1 MDNRNKCVECGGISF
16 RIEEGQ
22 YVCNECNYVCEI
34 VIEQFEDN
42 FDLEFDEIEDDEYVE
57 KDIYYIIKK
66 LYKDEHLSNNIKK
79 YVFKENDEFFI
90 TYQNVLIKFIET
102 LITVHKFPM
111 FIYDEIKKIWFYLLE
126 KNIENMNVYVPFGT
140 FSDSLKFV
148 YEVITNKK
156 IIDTFQNI
164 QKDQN
169 IYKEI
174 KTVIEKMSLSKIS
187 YYFDI
192 QKDYVNHII
201 NMSSFYPKKSEIG
214 RQYNIRLSRLYKKT
228 SLLDNDIQ
236 NKENF
241 QKFNQL
247 IKSMNKNTKTDD
259 NINNVN
265 KKINPS
271 YIQQNQKDT
280 SNYFLNTI
288 DNDISH
294 ISQRNEHFFK
304 F

>member
-111 FIYDEIKKIWFYLLE
+111 FIYDEIKKNMVLFIREEYRKYECLCTIW
-126 KNIENMNVYVPFGT
+126 NI
-140 FSDSLKFV
+140 
-148 YEVITNKK
+148 
-156 IIDTFQNI
+156 
-164 QKDQN
+164 
-169 IYKEI
+169 
-174 KTVIEKMSLSKIS
+174 
-187 YYFDI
+187 
-192 QKDYVNHII
+192 
-201 NMSSFYPKKSEIG
+201 
-214 RQYNIRLSRLYKKT
+214 
-228 SLLDNDIQ
+228 
-236 NKENF
+236 
-241 QKFNQL
+241 
-247 IKSMNKNTKTDD
+247 
-259 NINNVN
+259 
-265 KKINPS
+265 
-271 YIQQNQKDT
+271 
-280 SNYFLNTI
+280 
-288 DNDISH
+288 
-294 ISQRNEHFFK
+294 
-304 F
+304 